1 MQFALIKFFC
11 RSFCALC
18 TRKNPTLLAW
28 YAICDARCAI
38 CDMRRAAAAAAN
50 EINKSKRALN
60 EGYEGD
66 YAHTQID
73 FPDHSPK
80 IKGKNGNWNIIKTAG
95 RQGSRRERGGEVGSL
110 LIPLAIAFI
119 QFALIQMNSRTA
131 ESEARQL
138 LSLCAY
144 LLCNL
149 ALPNFR
155 LLLYWYW
162 LMAVWAALSASVC
175 VCWSAAAVDDVAT
188 IFDCLI
194 LN

>member
-38 CDMRRAAAAAAN
+38 CDMRCAAAAN

-73 FPDHSPK
+73 FPAHSPK

-95 RQGSRRERGGEVGSL
+95 RQQEREGRGSGVAIDSPCDCIYSICPNTNEQPHRRERSSTAAQ
-110 LIPLAIAFI
+110 PLCVFAV
-119 QFALIQMNSRTA
+119 QFG
-131 ESEARQL
+131 
-138 LSLCAY
+138 
-144 LLCNL
+144 
-149 ALPNFR
+149 
-155 LLLYWYW
+155 
-162 LMAVWAALSASVC
+162 
-175 VCWSAAAVDDVAT
+175 VA
-188 IFDCLI
+188 
-194 LN
+194 

>member
-1 MQFALIKFFC
+1 MGSCSSELEWRLVRRLVLWHCGNNSKSKSKLQTMQFALIKFFC

-38 CDMRRAAAAAAN
+38 CDMRCAAAAN

-73 FPDHSPK
+73 FPAHSPK

-95 RQGSRRERGGEVGSL
+95 RHASRRRGRGSGDS
-110 LIPLAIAFI
+110 IDSPCDCIYSICPNTNEQPQSSTAAQPLCVFAV
-119 QFALIQMNSRTA
+119 QFG
-131 ESEARQL
+131 
-138 LSLCAY
+138 
-144 LLCNL
+144 
-149 ALPNFR
+149 
-155 LLLYWYW
+155 
-162 LMAVWAALSASVC
+162 
-175 VCWSAAAVDDVAT
+175 VA
-188 IFDCLI
+188 
-194 LN
+194 